1 MSILWWLAYTAL
13 AAFSAMVCGYIV
25 LALARADGRIRWR
38 QVSPWRVA
46 GALPLLALAAWLLAS
61 AERTTLSCER
71 AADGMHCEVL
81 YDRLWV
87 SERAPLA
94 PGTLQSAEIDER
106 SEIDHEGNLSIHRR
120 VALVTREGRRVLTR
134 WDQGDALRMRDEIVA
149 FLGNARQRE
158 LEAAADNRP
167 FHYLT
172 APIWLAL
179 AALILIGR
187 WD

>member
-13 AAFSAMVCGYIV
+13 AAFSALVCGYIS

-38 QVSPWRVA
+38 QIGLWRVF
-46 GALPLLALAAWLLAS
+46 GALPLMTLAIWLVTS
-61 AERTTLSCER
+61 AERTTLRCVR
-71 AADGMHCEVL
+71 ASSDMHCEVL
-81 YDRLWV
+81 HDRLWV
-87 SERAPLA
+87 SERVPLA
-94 PGTLQSAEIDER
+94 PGTLQGAELDER
-106 SEIDHEGNLSIHRR
+106 SDIDHEGNVSIHRR
-120 VALVTREGRRVLTR
+120 VALVTREGRKVLTR
-134 WDQGDALRMRDEIVA
+134 WDQGDALRIHDKIVA
-149 FLGNARQRE
+149 FLRDARQRE

-179 AALILIGR
+179 AAMVLVGR